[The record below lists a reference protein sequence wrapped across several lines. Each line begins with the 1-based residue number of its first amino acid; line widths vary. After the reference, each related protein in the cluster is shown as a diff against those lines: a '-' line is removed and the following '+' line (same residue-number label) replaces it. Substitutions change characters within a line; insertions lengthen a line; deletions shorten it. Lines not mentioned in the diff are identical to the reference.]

1 MIPTWRMALLLLV
14 VSAAPLRAQTE
25 DQLRR
30 YFEGRRVTLK
40 IAMPGTEQG
49 VDAYPGADRPLDY
62 PRYAERLKD
71 NGTAIASGDDA
82 MITKIRVKSK
92 HIEFQLDGGG
102 YGTMSDETSTSVYVE
117 PAGESQ
123 RERSLEGQLE
133 REKDPV
139 KRREI
144 REELDDLRNA
154 REREDARNRAEV
166 ADAEEQKKLALR
178 MRRVEGGSRFNVR
191 FRDRLPDSLLTPE
204 GLQAALAEY
213 VEFPELPVNSAVSSP
228 AEQPA
233 AREDVGAAPVPT
245 SGDRLPR
252 KGMTA
257 DEVETLLG
265 APVQSTERPEGTLRV
280 ITRTYR
286 SPDGLVTGEFVEDVL
301 VRFSM
306 TSD

>member
-1 MIPTWRMALLLLV
+1 MALLLLV
-14 VSAAPLRAQTE
+14 VAAAPLRAQTE
-25 DQLRR
+25 EQLRR
-30 YFEGRRVTLK
+30 FFEGRRVTLK

-49 VDAYPGADRPLDY
+49 VDIYPDADRPLDY

-71 NGTAIASGDDA
+71 NGTAIAAGDDA

-117 PAGESQ
+117 PAAKTQ

-133 REKDPV
+133 REKDPIR
-139 KRREI
+139 RREI

-166 ADAEEQKKLALR
+166 ADAEEQKKMALR
-178 MRRVEGGSRFNVR
+178 MRRFEGGSRFNVR
-191 FRDRLPDSLLTPE
+191 FRDRLPDSVLTPE

-213 VEFPELPVNSAVSSP
+213 VEFPELPVNSAVASP
-228 AEQPA
+228 ADQPA
-233 AREDVGAAPVPT
+233 TREDVGAAPVPST
-245 SGDRLPR
+245 RDRLPR

-265 APVQSTERPEGTLRV
+265 APVQSTERPEGALRV

-286 SPDGLVTGEFVEDVL
+286 STDGVITGEFVEDVL
-301 VRFSM
+301 IRFSM